1 VKHLVRIG
9 VFVATLAAAAAAACP
24 EGPLGTPEGPAATSV
39 AEPLAVHMAAFRWHD
54 RARNR
59 TVAATL
65 YYPEGDGCG
74 LPIVIFSHGL
84 GRSRHACAYL
94 GRHWAQHGYVSVH
107 VEHAGSNEAVWRGT
121 LRPKQHLREAF
132 YNPAN
137 RRNRALDVRFAI
149 DRLAELQQDDT
160 PLGRRLDLERI
171 GAVGHDFGAQTALA
185 LAGGVL
191 PGRVS
196 YPDPRI
202 KAVVAMSTPVPE
214 GLPLFVAFGEV
225 RVPCLHV
232 TGTRDDSLVATT
244 RASQRRLPFDHITA
258 ADQYLVTFCGADHL
272 IYAGHPAA
280 FRNRGRHDA
289 VYQRRLRVVT
299 TLFWDAYLKEDPE
312 ARAAIA
318 HGALAAAAGPIAR
331 VEQKTAAPPV
341 Q

>member
-1 VKHLVRIG
+1 VKHLLRIG

-24 EGPLGTPEGPAATSV
+24 EEPLGVPEGPVAVSV
-39 AEPLAVHMAAFRWHD
+39 AEPRVVHAAAFRWHD
-54 RARNR
+54 PARNR
-59 TVAATL
+59 TVPATL
-65 YYPEGDGCG
+65 YYPEGEDTG
-74 LPIVIFSHGL
+74 LPVVIFSHGL

-94 GRHWAQHGYVSVH
+94 GRFWARHGYVSVH

-121 LRPKQHLREAF
+121 LRPKQHLRQAF
-132 YNPAN
+132 YSPAN

-149 DRLAELQQDDT
+149 DRLVELKQDDT
-160 PLGRRLDLERI
+160 PPGRRLDLERI
-171 GAVGHDFGAQTALA
+171 GVVGHDFGAQTALA
-185 LAGGVL
+185 LAGAVL

-214 GLPLFVAFGEV
+214 GLSLSVAFGEI

-244 RASQRRLPFDHITA
+244 RAGQRRLPFDHITA
-258 ADQYLVTFCGADHL
+258 TDQYLVTFRGADHL
-272 IYAGHPAA
+272 IYAGHPVA
-280 FRNRGRHDA
+280 FRNRDRHDA

-299 TLFWDAYLKEDPE
+299 TLFWDAYLKENPE
-312 ARAAIA
+312 AREALT
-318 HGALAAAAGPIAR
+318 HGALAAAAGPIGR
-331 VEQKTAAPPV
+331 VEQKTAAPPI